1 MGRMYSAQF
10 TGVNIA
16 AAQDLFSI
24 SSPTSGYGILHAV
37 FIGQTTREGDAAEEN
52 LAWYIKSGATTI
64 GSGGSDPAAVKVGGL
79 GDAVATG
86 VPAANDTTEASAGT
100 IVTHHSD
107 VFNNRVG
114 LIYVPTPEMRI
125 HFGELVAGTTTYFEV
140 GLLTVPAAALT
151 DSHGTIYWEEVG

>member
-24 SSPTSGYGILHAV
+24 KSPTSGYGILHAV
-37 FIGQTTREGDAAEEN
+37 FVGQTTREGDAAEEN

-64 GSGGSDPAAVKVGGL
+64 GSGGSDPAAVPIML
-79 GDAVATG
+79 GDAAATG
-86 VPAANDTTEASAGT
+86 VPAANDTVEASVGT

-114 LIYVPTPEMRI
+114 LIYIPTPEMRI
-125 HFGELVAGTTTYFEV
+125 HFGELVAGTATYFEV